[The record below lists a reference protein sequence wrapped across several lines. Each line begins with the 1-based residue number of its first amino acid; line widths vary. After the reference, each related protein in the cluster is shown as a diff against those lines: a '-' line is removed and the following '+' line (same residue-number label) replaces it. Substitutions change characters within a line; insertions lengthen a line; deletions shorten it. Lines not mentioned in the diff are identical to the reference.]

1 MNKIVHFLKIS
12 LGFEWLPLHPEI
24 FRNLVMKC
32 SEILA
37 ALGCLIVVVSCNN
50 GSGESDRHGSAFPV
64 LKVENTD
71 VVLTERYP
79 ATIQG
84 RQDIAIYPQVS
95 GTISKVNVTE
105 GQRVRKGQSLFVID
119 QVPFKAALQM
129 AQANVE
135 SANAGVATAQLLYD
149 SRVELFNR
157 KVISEFDMLTAKNQL
172 LTAKAALAQAE
183 AQLVTANN
191 NMTYTMV
198 LSPADGVVGTLPF
211 REGALVSPSVPTPL
225 TTVSDNSVMY
235 VYYSLSET
243 KLLELMD
250 GKNSMGEVLASM
262 PDVELELADGSTY
275 PQKGKVESISGVI
288 DPNTASVSVR
298 AVFPN
303 AGGILHSGA
312 SGRVVLAAKHND
324 AIVIPCTATFDL
336 QDLVCAWKVVGGK
349 SVLAKLS
356 VKLSDD
362 GKSYVVASGLEEG
375 DVIISEG
382 AGLVS
387 EGQEITVVDQ
397 NATSQ
402 SNQGGESQVGG
413 SDQNE
418 TEE

>member
-1 MNKIVHFLKIS
+1 
-12 LGFEWLPLHPEI
+12 
-24 FRNLVMKC
+24 MKC

-50 GSGESDRHGSAFPV
+50 GSGESDSHSAAFPV
-64 LKVENTD
+64 LEVENAD

-135 SANAGVATAQLLYD
+135 SANAGVATAQLVYD
-149 SRVELFNR
+149 SRVELFNK

-191 NMTYTMV
+191 NMTYTQV

-211 REGALVSPSVPTPL
+211 REGALVSPSVQTPL

-262 PDVELELADGSTY
+262 PDVALELADGSIY
-275 PQKGKVESISGVI
+275 PQSGKVESISGVI

-312 SGRVVLAAKHND
+312 SGRVVLAVKHND
-324 AIVIPCTATFDL
+324 AIVIPCTAAFDL
-336 QDLVCAWKVVGGK
+336 QDLVCAWKVVDGK

-362 GKSYVVASGLEEG
+362 GKSYVVAYGLEAG

-382 AGLVS
+382 AGLVH
-387 EGQEITVVDQ
+387 EGQEITVKEQ
-397 NATSQ
+397 QFASQ
-402 SNQGGESQVGG
+402 PNQGEESPET
-413 SDQNE
+413 SAQNV

>member
-1 MNKIVHFLKIS
+1 
-12 LGFEWLPLHPEI
+12 
-24 FRNLVMKC
+24 MKC

-37 ALGCLIVVVSCNN
+37 ALGCLFVAVSCGN
-50 GSGESDRHGSAFPV
+50 GSGESEGHSTAFPV
-64 LKVENTD
+64 LTVENSD

-135 SANAGVATAQLLYD
+135 SAQAGVATAQLLYD
-149 SRVELFNR
+149 SRVELFNK
-157 KVISEFDMLTAKNQL
+157 KVISEFDMLTSKNQL

-191 NMTYTMV
+191 NMTYTQV

-211 REGALVSPSVPTPL
+211 REGALVSPSVQTPL
-225 TTVSDNSVMY
+225 TTVSDNSMMY

-243 KLLELMD
+243 KLLQLMD
-250 GKNSMGEVLASM
+250 GKNNMGEVLASM
-262 PDVELELADGSTY
+262 PEVMLELADGSIYT
-275 PQKGKVESISGVI
+275 QKGKVESISGVI

-312 SGRVVLAAKHND
+312 SGRVVLAVKHND
-324 AIVIPCTATFDL
+324 VIVIPCTATFDL
-336 QDLVCAWKVVGGK
+336 QDLVCAWKVVDGK

-362 GKSYVVASGLEEG
+362 GKNYVVASGLEAG

-382 AGLVS
+382 AGLVH
-387 EGQEITVVDQ
+387 EGQEIAVRD
-397 NATSQ
+397 NEPDSQ
-402 SNQGGESQVGG
+402 SNQSLEPQNG
-413 SDQNE
+413 SFQNVV
-418 TEE
+418 EE